1 MRLPN
6 IGVKGSELNRDL
18 LDSWLQEKNAQFSNV
33 EFTDVKALFMPYA
46 TSELCAQMVVQ
57 TMKQITN
64 YSRYKRIVMLGLS
77 HSRVTKGIYIPDSN
91 SYRSGLTEFQMQ
103 LEPELEQQVLTCG
116 SSTEISKVSQE
127 FIDICDVAYNLPL
140 IAGLT
145 AELML
150 PIVPITYHRAE
161 KSDLVKL
168 IDLLVD
174 NDSLMILCGG
184 LSHSLSIQE
193 SKSLDSESISK
204 VIALDSSIRN
214 VQSNSYI
221 ALNSLIKL
229 AEDHYWRPRLISY
242 QSTGSKHNVKNTAGY
257 ASIVFF
263 NQSLPAN
270 TTGFKMSEQPQT
282 QRQTTFATL
291 DQAFSVGNGQDSALN
306 WLRLKKLP
314 VSVFLIS
321 GIKLEGVIAGFDPYC
336 ILLNDPSG
344 NQQMVY
350 KAKISTIT
358 ISNGGSGQGGKRQGR
373 NHNSQIV

>member
-263 NQSLPAN
+263 NQ
-270 TTGFKMSEQPQT
+270 
-282 QRQTTFATL
+282 
-291 DQAFSVGNGQDSALN
+291 
-306 WLRLKKLP
+306 
-314 VSVFLIS
+314 
-321 GIKLEGVIAGFDPYC
+321 
-336 ILLNDPSG
+336 
-344 NQQMVY
+344 
-350 KAKISTIT
+350 
-358 ISNGGSGQGGKRQGR
+358 
-373 NHNSQIV
+373 